1 MIGSFLAPNQFKSML
16 RLGILASHQGTNFQ
30 SVADACRFGELDAYL
45 AILISNNSKAPVMK
59 RAAELNVPAHHV
71 STATHKNAEDIDKA
85 INAKLTE
92 AKVGLVVLAG
102 YMKKIGPLVLEE
114 FKGRI
119 INVHPSLLPRH
130 GGQGFYGQRVH
141 ESVIAAGDVETG
153 ATVHH
158 VTVNYDEGAV
168 IRQKSIRVT
177 ENETA
182 ATLAKK
188 VHAIERQLLLST
200 IKEFAEKL

>member
-1 MIGSFLAPNQFKSML
+1 M
-16 RLGILASHQGTNFQ
+16 
-30 SVADACRFGELDAYL
+30 
-45 AILISNNSKAPVMK
+45 
-59 RAAELNVPAHHV
+59 AAAHHV
-71 STATHKNAEDIDKA
+71 STATHKTAEDIDKA
-85 INAKLTE
+85 INTKLTE

-168 IRQKSIRVT
+168 IRQKSIRVA

-188 VHAIERQLLLST
+188 VHAIEHKLLLST

>member
-1 MIGSFLAPNQFKSML
+1 ML

-45 AILISNNSKAPVMK
+45 AVLISNNSKAPVMK

-119 INVHPSLLPRH
+119 INVGRRGGFSGGAELLAAFALLPPPC
-130 GGQGFYGQRVH
+130 FLL
-141 ESVIAAGDVETG
+141 AAAARREERR
-153 ATVHH
+153 AH
-158 VTVNYDEGAV
+158 VDEGGLHRRGAEDHP
-168 IRQKSIRVT
+168 RRRRRRSWPPG
-177 ENETA
+177 A
-182 ATLAKK
+182 ARLRGK
-188 VHAIERQLLLST
+188 QLLP
-200 IKEFAEKL
+200 IN